1 MKIQIK
7 SLETNEIRVFE
18 IDVEPLRAIKD
29 YKDTLVV
36 DQLGKYT
43 ITKYIHINELGGY
56 EIRKEE
62 YKGKIDNFKLFEGI
76 NEVSVL
82 EGGNINIEYM
92 LNSPYT
98 QGVFYSLDKKTD
110 KDKVI
115 ETINESPET
124 ASIKADKISLEGVTT
139 INNGFIVDL
148 EGNATM
154 NNATMNNANING
166 KLITKEGAYVSYFFK
181 EESRK
186 YTDNYYQDQAFHG
199 FYNVIDSKFQNNG
212 YLNTWGCIARTVKA
226 FLPENLKIT
235 EIYVYLT
242 NEPYTYYEEKEIDDG
257 SGGYQP
263 NSEFTEVYVGNT
275 KDISIYSKR
284 YIKKIPM
291 YSEKIYTVDY
301 RERINGAWNGQ
312 DTVSF
317 SGTGIKRSKNLI
329 DSVNIQKIEGGQ
341 KLELTLAPNNYN
353 YTTEQ
358 FYVNGRT
365 DNYWTSNLRTNILSK
380 NGDNEI
386 YLMVNGYLSKF

>member
-235 EIYVYLT
+235 EIYIYLT
-242 NEPYTYYEEKEIDDG
+242 NEPYTYYEQKEIDDG

-358 FYVNGRT
+358 FYDNGRT
-365 DNYWTSNLRTNILSK
+365 DNYWTSNLKTNILSK

>member
-154 NNATMNNANING
+154 NNAIMNNATING

-181 EESRK
+181 EEKRI
-186 YTDNYYQDQAFHG
+186 YTNNYYQDQVFHG
-199 FYNVIDSKFQNNG
+199 FYNVIESKNEKEG
-212 YLNTWGCIARTVKA
+212 YLNTWGCIPRYIKA
-226 FLPENLKIT
+226 FLPDNLKIT
-235 EIYVYLT
+235 EIYIYLT
-242 NEPYTYYEEKEIDDG
+242 NEPYTYYEERATDKPTN
-257 SGGYQP
+257 GYEP
-263 NSEFTEVYVGNT
+263 ITEFIEVYSGNT
-275 KDISIYSKR
+275 KDISIYTKK
-284 YIKKIPM
+284 YIKKAPM
-291 YSEKIYTVDY
+291 YSEKIYTVNYKD
-301 RERINGAWNGQ
+301 RIIGAWNGQ
-312 DTVSF
+312 DSVSF
-317 SGTGIKRSKNLI
+317 SGIGIKRSENLI
-329 DSVNIQKIEGGQ
+329 NNVNIQKIEGGQ
-341 KLELTLAPNNYN
+341 VIELTLAPNNYN
-353 YTTEQ
+353 YTYNQ
-358 FYVNGRT
+358 FYPFGAT
-365 DNYWTSNLRTNILSK
+365 DNYWTSNLKTNILSK